1 VMISLRPMRVD
12 EYAAYLDYFIPD
24 YAAEIIA
31 NYGLSPIEARSQ
43 AVREI
48 DEDLP
53 QGVET
58 RGQVLLCIIDSI
70 SGDDSIIGYLWYRPD
85 VPARLIYIND
95 FHIFAAHQ
103 GKGYGKETLAAL
115 ESELAETGFTQIKLR
130 VAENNKRAKHV
141 YDVSGFRVTGVNMSK
156 AIGIE

>member
-1 VMISLRPMRVD
+1 MISLRPMRAD
-12 EYAAYLDYFIPD
+12 EYSAYLDYFIPD
-24 YAAEIIA
+24 YAIEIAA
-31 NYGLSPIEARSQ
+31 NYCLSPVESRLQ
-43 AVREI
+43 ASREI

-58 RGQVLLCIIDSI
+58 PGQVLLCIIDSI

-85 VPARLIYIND
+85 IPARSIHISD

-103 GKGYGKETLAAL
+103 GKGYGKEALAAL
-115 ESELAETGFTQIKLR
+115 ELGLSKTGFTQIKLR
-130 VAENNKRAKHV
+130 VAEDNKRAKHV

-156 AIGIE
+156 AIGIKE

>member
-1 VMISLRPMRVD
+1 MISLRPMRAD
-12 EYAAYLDYFIPD
+12 EYPAYLDYFIPD

-31 NYGLSPIEARSQ
+31 NYGLSPAGARLQ
-43 AVREI
+43 AAREI

-53 QGVET
+53 RGVET
-58 RGQVLLCIIDSI
+58 PGQELLCIIDGT
-70 SGDDSIIGYLWYRPD
+70 SGDSIIGYLWYRPD
-85 VPARLIYIND
+85 VAARSIYISD

-103 GKGYGKETLAAL
+103 GKGYGKEALAIL
-115 ESELAETGFTQIKLR
+115 ESELARTGFTQIKLR

-156 AIGIE
+156 AIGL

>member
-1 VMISLRPMRVD
+1 MISLRPMRAD
-12 EYAAYLDYFIPD
+12 EYPAYLDYFIPD

-31 NYGLSPIEARSQ
+31 NYGLSPAEARLQ
-43 AVREI
+43 AVRETH
-48 DEDLP
+48 EDLP
-53 QGVET
+53 KGVET
-58 RGQVLLCIIDSI
+58 SGQVLLCLIDRI

-85 VPARLIYIND
+85 VPARSIYISD

-103 GKGYGKETLAAL
+103 GKGYGKEALAIL
-115 ESELAETGFTQIKLR
+115 ESELARTGFTQIKLR

-156 AIGIE
+156 AIGLK